1 VDSKKIKSA
10 VLKTIAYAD
19 IFDFPLKEEEVFKFL
34 IETRT
39 SKAQVAGCLEELV
52 KAKKISS
59 ISGFYFLPDRGKI
72 VVMRRKRE
80 KYSVRKLKIARKA
93 AKFIKIF
100 PSVKLIGLTG
110 ALAVSNS
117 KKDDDIDFL
126 IVTSGNLLWTTR
138 FLTTVILSVL
148 GLKRKRNATSV
159 ADKIC
164 LNMFID
170 ESSLSFS
177 DHNLFLAHEI
187 LQLSPIYQKDD
198 IYQKFL
204 QKNIWVL
211 KFLPNWPFP
220 KTKEQF
226 LLNKKITLKL
236 FLAIEK
242 LLKKAQ
248 LVYMYPHITT
258 EKISDKLLKFHPRD
272 MRKIVLS
279 KYQQKIKTLDKIKNS
294 P

>member
-1 VDSKKIKSA
+1 MDSKKIKSA